1 MPNNLFYKTLS
12 IIGTLGI
19 VVLSSTQVWTTFK
32 KQNNSEAEISKT
44 LSELKKARKETLSEI
59 NLIKKEVLKE
69 LNSLSTETLDKVE
82 TFQKST
88 LSEVKT
94 VKSDLLNELNS
105 LRLNSVNE
113 IKKDKA
119 FALDEIRT
127 IKSEALSSIN
137 QAGGT
142 DENGVAMIIRYTG
155 GGGTTMAT
163 VPMQTLSQCEI
174 AGATMEASKRFT
186 STDRNIGFECVE
198 TGK

>member
-1 MPNNLFYKTLS
+1 MSNNLFYKTLS

-19 VVLSSTQVWTTFK
+19 VVLSSTQIWTTFK
-32 KQNNSEAEISKT
+32 KQTDTESEISKT
-44 LSELKKARKETLSEI
+44 LLELKQARKETLSEI

-69 LNSLSTETLDKVE
+69 LNSMGSETLEKVE
-82 TFQKST
+82 TIQKST

-94 VKSDLLNELNS
+94 VKSDLLNELDS
-105 LRLNSVNE
+105 ARVNSVKE
-113 IKKDKA
+113 IKNDKTL
-119 FALDEIRT
+119 ALDEIRK
-127 IKSEALSSIN
+127 IKSEALTSIKR
-137 QAGGT
+137 AGGN
-142 DENGVAMIIRYTG
+142 DEDGVAMIIRYTG